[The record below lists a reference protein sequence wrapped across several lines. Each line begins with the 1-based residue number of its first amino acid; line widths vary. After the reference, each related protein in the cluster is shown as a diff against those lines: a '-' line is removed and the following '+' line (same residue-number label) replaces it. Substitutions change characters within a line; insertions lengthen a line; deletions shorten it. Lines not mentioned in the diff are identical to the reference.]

1 LHPVLIVEDQ
11 VPVARLL
18 RAWIEAD
25 GLTAVV
31 ATGAEQAL
39 ILAGEQPLAVAFCDI
54 KLPGGRDGF
63 WLVDQ
68 LRVLR
73 PETAIVMTTGLQ
85 HFDAA
90 VVLMRAGVTDY
101 LVKPFTWARFRQ
113 AFQRAL
119 AEHRSRAA
127 VAAVAEGD
135 QPQEPQIPESATA
148 ALRTVLEAQGRTSM
162 HHAQRV
168 ANLATQLARAVGA
181 TETEASLI
189 ECAALLSSVER
200 LDVHSMAAK
209 VPHLREA
216 SALAVAVPEH
226 FDGTGFPLGLKG
238 EAIPKGARIVAVA
251 RAYEELISAYP
262 TKPLAAADAVSQ
274 LCGERAAQFDPAVLD
289 ALKTLEPQLQPTPA

>member
-1 LHPVLIVEDQ
+1 LHRVLIVEDQ

-25 GLTAVV
+25 GLTAVA

-39 ILAGEQPLAVAFCDI
+39 VVAGEQPLAVAFCDI

-113 AFQRAL
+113 ALQRAL
-119 AEHRSRAA
+119 AEHRSRAGE
-127 VAAVAEGD
+127 AAVSDGD
-135 QPQEPQIPESATA
+135 EAQAPQVPESATA
-148 ALRTVLEAQGRTSM
+148 ALRTVLEAQGGTSVQ
-162 HHAQRV
+162 HAQRV
-168 ANLATQLARAVGA
+168 ASLSTQLARALGT
-181 TETEASLI
+181 TEPEVSLI
-189 ECAALLSSVER
+189 ECAALLCSVER
-200 LDVHSMAAK
+200 LDIHSMAPN
-209 VPHLREA
+209 VPHLKDA
-216 SALAVAVPEH
+216 SAIAVAVREH
-226 FDGTGFPLGLKG
+226 FDGTGFPRGLKG

-251 RAYEELISAYP
+251 RAYEELISGFRTRVTAG
-262 TKPLAAADAVSQ
+262 DAVAQ
-274 LCGERAAQFDPAVLD
+274 LCGKRAAQFDPAVLD